1 MEVAYLIKE
10 SNDLIREISS
20 YGELSREKVQE
31 YLKKKYQEFEAVYE
45 RSEKLLEKES
55 Q

>member
-10 SNDLIREISS
+10 SNDLLKEISS

-31 YLKKKYQEFEAVYE
+31 YLKTKYREFEAAYE
-45 RSEKLLEKES
+45 KSEQLTEKEY
-55 Q
+55 